1 MIDSANNAPRMIGSA
16 ANNGTSNPDLNHHR
30 IQSSSLV
37 QAAAAAAAAAAAQ
50 ASSNSPEGSTLTPQ
64 KTPGFAIQ
72 ELLGLTASGAA
83 EQVKSNPNNVGS
95 AGGASGLGSSGHM
108 GAGSNFPPISCYNS
122 SFFNSSAVDQYSQ
135 HQRMYFNSAGLFGN
149 LHHQSQSFASSSA
162 AAHQAAS
169 HLLDSTLRSDH
180 TLSSKHILNLLLND
194 HFIFFTTQH
203 PRNLLV
209 LRILP

>member
-1 MIDSANNAPRMIGSA
+1 MIDSANNAPRMIGGS
-16 ANNGTSNPDLNHHR
+16 ANNGTSSNPDLNHHR
-30 IQSSSLV
+30 IQGSSLV

-50 ASSNSPEGSTLTPQ
+50 AQNSPEGSTLTPQ

-83 EQVKSNPNNVGS
+83 EQVKSNQGSNNVGS
-95 AGGASGLGSSGHM
+95 AAGLGGSSGGHM
-108 GAGSNFPPISCYNS
+108 GASSNFPPISCYNS

-180 TLSSKHILNLLLND
+180 TLSSKHISSS
-194 HFIFFTTQH
+194 FAE
-203 PRNLLV
+203 
-209 LRILP
+209 